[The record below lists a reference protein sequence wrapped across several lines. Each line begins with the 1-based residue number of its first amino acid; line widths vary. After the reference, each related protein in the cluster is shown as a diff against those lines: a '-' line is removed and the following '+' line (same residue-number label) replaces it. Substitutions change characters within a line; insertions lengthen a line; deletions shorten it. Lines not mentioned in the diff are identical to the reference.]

1 MLSWSIKI
9 TIETSKRGP
18 RWSKCGTACDTG
30 KSGAGR
36 SRSRSRTGT
45 NTTGKATK
53 YQTALTARASS
64 SRADRQLVRIS
75 IAFPIERGNP
85 IQHARLSLRPGTS
98 SAGLGGC
105 CGTTHRTDKTR
116 NASHSLFSARVPAL
130 QHIASSEA
138 NSEGKT
144 VPTTPLGPPG
154 MEAEPAVERI
164 MLHWGRSPDLF
175 PCFRPSWLAVCAAGN
190 GV

>member
-1 MLSWSIKI
+1 MLSSSIKI

-36 SRSRSRTGT
+36 SRGTTGT

-98 SAGLGGC
+98 SAGLGHC

-164 MLHWGRSPDLF
+164 MLHWGKVQTSSPVAV
-175 PCFRPSWLAVCAAGN
+175 PHGWLYAQLSMAV
-190 GV
+190 

>member
-1 MLSWSIKI
+1 MRDS
-9 TIETSKRGP
+9 
-18 RWSKCGTACDTG
+18 CDTG

-36 SRSRSRTGT
+36 GRKEQEQDRNKHHWEGHQVSNSAHSESE
-45 NTTGKATK
+45 
-53 YQTALTARASS
+53 QFS
-64 SRADRQLVRIS
+64 SRPPARSHINRLS
-75 IAFPIERGNP
+75 SERGNP
-85 IQHARLSLRPGTS
+85 IQHTRLSLRPVPS

-144 VPTTPLGPPG
+144 VPTTPPG

-164 MLHWGRSPDLF
+164 MLHWGKSPDLF
-175 PCFRPSWLAVCAAGN
+175 PCCRPSWLAACAAVN